1 MPRVKHLDPLLDF
14 EWSGDETAWI
24 RKFRAWVRKR
34 FPASWGWECTS
45 TSTRRRAKLKST
57 GRVRETN
64 MATIPSP
71 LRSLR
76 ADAEIDYPTGDGR
89 PVGETPLH
97 LKNLTTAIKTLE
109 RHFEREPLV
118 YVWGNMFVYYEKG
131 NRRKHVSP
139 DVFVALGVPKDK
151 PREHYLIWEEGHG
164 LDFVVELTSKS
175 TQDEDLDD
183 KMSIYQDEM
192 PVPEYFLFDPKG
204 EYLDPPLQGHR
215 LREGKYVPIEIVEGR
230 LPSEVLGLHLER
242 DGEWLRF
249 YNPATGLWLPTPE
262 EREAAL
268 EADRGLAEAQ
278 RERERLAREQAD
290 AAREQADAAREQAD
304 AARERAEAE
313 RERLASELEG
323 SGKELER
330 LRREL
335 DEWRRRFGGRAGEPP
350 PRGE

>member
-1 MPRVKHLDPLLDF
+1 
-14 EWSGDETAWI
+14 
-24 RKFRAWVRKR
+24 
-34 FPASWGWECTS
+34 
-45 TSTRRRAKLKST
+45 
-57 GRVRETN
+57 

-71 LRSLR
+71 PRLLG
-76 ADAEIDYPTGDGR
+76 ADAEIEYPTGDGR
-89 PVGETPLH
+89 PLGETPIH
-97 LKNLTTAIKTLE
+97 RDNLITAVKTLD
-109 RHFEREPLV
+109 RHFADEPLV
-118 YVWGNMFVYYEKG
+118 YVSGNMFVYYEKG

-151 PREHYLIWEEGHG
+151 PRDAYFIWEEGHG

-175 TQDEDLDD
+175 TQGEDLDD

-215 LREGKYVPIEIVEGR
+215 LREGKDVPIEMVQGR

-249 YNPATGLWLPTPE
+249 HNPGTGLWLPTPE

-268 EADRGLAEAQ
+268 EAERELAETE
-278 RERERLAREQAD
+278 RERERMARQRAEA
-290 AAREQADAAREQAD
+290 E
-304 AARERAEAE
+304 RERAEAE
-313 RERLASELEG
+313 RERAVAERERAVAERERLAGALEG

-330 LRREL
+330 LRKEL
-335 DEWRRRFGGRAGEPP
+335 EEWRRRFGERSGDPP
-350 PRGE
+350 PREK